1 MIDDNTVFDKTDM
14 RNGVPRLAPDAR
26 KGNQKFVDLLQR
38 SQRKKTP
45 RRPRLRSLGF
55 WRKSRGSFRSRAL
68 RNDLA
73 WMKILQQLA
82 RTHC

>member
-38 SQRKKTP
+38 SQRKKNAAP
-45 RRPRLRSLGF
+45 
-55 WRKSRGSFRSRAL
+55 AQIA
-68 RNDLA
+68 LA
-73 WMKILQQLA
+73 WLLA
-82 RTHC
+82 QKP